1 MASTR
6 LECTERV
13 SEHPWPASH
22 STTRYEVDSHTL
34 RHAIERWNGVD
45 GMLIVQEEEGR
56 DLWLGLLPVGY

>member
-1 MASTR
+1 M
-6 LECTERV
+6 

-22 STTRYEVDSHTL
+22 STTRYEVDSRTL